1 MTPIEI
7 QRGLQATNRKLEAKT
22 EELPHL
28 VEASAQAKRDFQIAK
43 AERVLRLKTEGM
55 SVTLIPDLAKGDKA
69 VADLEF
75 KWAVAEGVCRAC
87 GERIKDLRESIG
99 SYRSL
104 LSFRKTEMEMI
115 PTDGLP

>member
-1 MTPIEI
+1 MTPTEI
-7 QRGLQATNRKLEAKT
+7 QRGLQVTNRKLEAKT
-22 EELPHL
+22 EELPKL
-28 VEASAQAKRDFQIAK
+28 VEAAAQAKRDFQVAK
-43 AERVLRLKTEGM
+43 AQKVLEYKLDGM
-55 SVTLIPDLAKGDKA
+55 SVTLILDLAKGDKA

-75 KWAVAEGVCRAC
+75 KWAVAEGVSRAC

-104 LSFRKTEMEMI
+104 LSYKKTEMEMT